1 MERYYHKTSS
11 MLTMKLL
18 LFIVFTVRIGMS
30 YGSSNPFNVP
40 SNPFNVPPLTPISMP
55 RENQL
60 TNAITRKDIEDMLTC
75 CEPYPADRAA
85 RYIHRHVLGML
96 SERRRM
102 SRKQTTPS
110 IPAKDHRKIRIPTN
124 SGSKLNLKHWHLKYN
139 VQLSYKAHSDDKSE
153 KHKNIPPKTKHSHS
167 RKLKLVLNTNKKP
180 AQKRGVKRS
189 HVKPDCIDLTAGSA
203 TEDEQ
208 EQPNTSD
215 TLETDFKHM
224 IDESIRMRESLRG
237 GNKFMHPDAEDV
249 YPDIPRVGLHIVTDD
264 NYVGDDLK
272 DGTYSVM
279 SASANTQTYSTN
291 TNDDVKMPD
300 KDTPYMWRDV
310 DPKVLPVV
318 EEYEESRIVFIY
330 KANDDDK
337 KYEF

>member
-1 MERYYHKTSS
+1 
-11 MLTMKLL
+11 
-18 LFIVFTVRIGMS
+18 
-30 YGSSNPFNVP
+30 
-40 SNPFNVPPLTPISMP
+40 
-55 RENQL
+55 
-60 TNAITRKDIEDMLTC
+60 
-75 CEPYPADRAA
+75 
-85 RYIHRHVLGML
+85 
-96 SERRRM
+96 M
-102 SRKQTTPS
+102 SRKKPTPS
-110 IPAKDHRKIRIPTN
+110 IPEKYKIKIRIPKN
-124 SGSKLNLKHWHLKYN
+124 SGSKLNLKIFWNHKYN
-139 VQLSYKAHSDDKSE
+139 VKLSYKTHSDDKSV
-153 KHKNIPPKTKHSHS
+153 KLKQFSKAHKKIAQKTKHSQS
-167 RKLKLVLNTNKKP
+167 MKLQRVLNTNKKP

-189 HVKPDCIDLTAGSA
+189 NMKPDCIDLTAGSA

-208 EQPNTSD
+208 DQPNTSD

-272 DGTYSVM
+272 DATYSVM

-300 KDTPYMWRDV
+300 KDTPYMWRDM

-330 KANDDDK
+330 KAND
-337 KYEF
+337 